1 MTPELIYLVWSAVL
15 TFVLMLIAVSGATLQ
30 VGLPTL
36 AGNREGMP
44 EMTNWAGRA
53 ERAHSNMLESLVLF
67 AILVLVAQAAGV
79 RNAMTSAR
87 RATFLLGSRG
97 PRRALY
103 RRHPVG
109 AHGSVGRVRGRAHLD
124 RVATREVERSRSLR
138 SRDDVVRLEWWHPA
152 ACDLAVVRQATDR
165 ARAGR

>member
-44 EMTNWAGRA
+44 DMTSWAGRA

-79 RNAMTSAR
+79 RNAMT
-87 RATFLLGSRG
+87 LLG
-97 PRRALY
+97 AQLFFW
-103 RRHPVG
+103 
-109 AHGSVGRVRGRAHLD
+109 GRVGHAVLYIAGIPWARTA
-124 RVATREVERSRSLR
+124 AW
-138 SRDDVVRLEWWHPA
+138 VVS
-152 ACDLAVVRQATDR
+152 VVGLILIAWQLVR
-165 ARAGR
+165 